1 MTRVEARRDI
11 TLPADQLDRVFG
23 SLLTTLQH
31 MRNTLREQSLKRR
44 PDYRNILLLDDQ
56 EEHARSLSHLLF
68 QAGYRPLVMTN
79 ALEAFTRFLQVPFVP
94 FTIILSQDDASNG
107 LFLQRLMQQMQQ
119 RYEWDIPIIRLPFQE
134 PSPQGRTPSS
144 QTTEPLTFR
153 VPDSSP
159 SPAQAL
165 SVPQAHQPQSAL
177 PPAAQRQPHPSSSLV
192 PASPMFPGS
201 RNRSNFFVPEPDTTP
216 KEDRKIS
223 LDGQNIGRY
232 HILSPLGDSASS
244 NVYRTYDRLREQ
256 DVALKA
262 VRTNVQPYHIMEQQP
277 IEEYNMFQRETELLR
292 GLDHPHI
299 APVWNCGKSYVS
311 GVSFIYKTTLLCSDG
326 SLAQWRFQNGQN
338 RPFHPREVA
347 HIVAQLAN
355 ALQYLH
361 DRNIIFQNFKMTNL
375 LLGGPAQ
382 NMSQLHLLLTDIAVQ
397 QDGSFLPEVPEAL
410 PYIAPE
416 RWHGQ
421 VCPASDQYGLAVIVY
436 ELLTGKL
443 PFKGNSKH
451 VMRLLH
457 TGMQPQVPSTY
468 NPALTPAI
476 NDVLLYALAKKPE
489 DRFSSVTQFA
499 QAFLRCC
506 R

>member
-11 TLPADQLDRVFG
+11 TLPTDQPDRVFE

-31 MRNTLREQSLKRR
+31 MRSALREQSLKRS
-44 PDYRNILLLDDQ
+44 PDYRNILLLDEQ

-68 QAGYRPLVMTN
+68 QVGYRPLVMTN

-94 FTIILSQDDASNG
+94 FAIILSHDDASNG
-107 LFLQRLMQQMQQ
+107 LFLQRLTQQMQQ
-119 RYEWDIPIIRLPFQE
+119 RYEWDIPIIRLSFQE
-134 PSPQGRTPSS
+134 PSPQVQALSS
-144 QTTEPLTFR
+144 QATEPLTLR
-153 VPDSSP
+153 VPDSSA
-159 SPAQAL
+159 SPAQVL
-165 SVPQAHQPQSAL
+165 SVQQTFRPQSAR
-177 PPAAQRQPHPSSSLV
+177 PSAAQQQSSPSPSL
-192 PASPMFPGS
+192 SPMPPGS
-201 RNRSNFFVPEPDTTP
+201 RNTSNFFASGPDTTP
-216 KEDRKIS
+216 KEVRKIS

-232 HILSPLGDSASS
+232 HILSPVGDSTTS

-262 VRTNVQPYHIMEQQP
+262 VRTNVQPYHVMEQQP
-277 IEEYNMFQRETELLR
+277 IEDYNMFQQETELLR

-299 APVWNCGKSYVS
+299 APVWNCGKSYIS
-311 GVSFIYKTTLLCSDG
+311 GISFIYKTTPLCSNG
-326 SLAQWRFQNGQN
+326 SLAQWRFQIGQN
-338 RPFHPREVA
+338 RPFHPREVV
-347 HIVAQLAN
+347 HVIAQLAN

-382 NMSQLHLLLTDIAVQ
+382 NMSQLHLLLADTAVL
-397 QDGSFLPEVPEAL
+397 QDGSFLPEAQEAL

-416 RWHGQ
+416 RWNGQ
-421 VCPASDQYGLAVIVY
+421 VYPASDQYSLAVIAY

-451 VMRLLH
+451 VMQLLH
-457 TGMQPQVPSTY
+457 TSMQPQVPSTY
-468 NPALTPAI
+468 NPALNPAI

-489 DRFSSVTQFA
+489 DRFSSVIQFA
-499 QAFLRCC
+499 QVFLRCC
-506 R
+506 Q

>member
-11 TLPADQLDRVFG
+11 TLPADQPDRVFG
-23 SLLTTLQH
+23 SLLTALQH
-31 MRNTLREQSLKRR
+31 MRNTLREQSSKRR

-56 EEHARSLSHLLF
+56 EEHARTLSHLLF

-94 FTIILSQDDASNG
+94 FAIILSHDDASNG

-119 RYEWDIPIIRLPFQE
+119 RYEWDIPIIRLSFQE
-134 PSPQGRTPSS
+134 PSPQGQTLSS
-144 QTTEPLTFR
+144 QTTEPLNFR
-153 VPDSSP
+153 VPDS

-165 SVPQAHQPQSAL
+165 SVPQTHQPQSVP
-177 PPAAQRQPHPSSSLV
+177 PPAAQRQPNPSSSLV
-192 PASPMFPGS
+192 PVSPMPPGS
-201 RNRSNFFVPEPDTTP
+201 RNISNFFIPEPDTTTP
-216 KEDRKIS
+216 KEARKIS

-299 APVWNCGKSYVS
+299 APVWNCGKSYIS

-347 HIVAQLAN
+347 HVVAQLAN

-416 RWHGQ
+416 RWNGQ
-421 VCPASDQYGLAVIVY
+421 VYPASDQYGLAVIIY

-457 TGMQPQVPSTY
+457 TGMQPQTPSTY

-499 QAFLRCC
+499 HAFLRCC
-506 R
+506 Q